1 MRHNPLLS
9 RLGFAPDDR
18 VAIIHVDDVGMCQA
32 SIAAFA
38 ELWQFGLVTCGA
50 VMMPCPWSLEAARF
64 AREHPG
70 ADLGIHLTLT
80 SEWDT
85 YRWGPVSTRSL
96 ETGLVDSQRC
106 FHRRSQYVQAQAD
119 PEAVQIEL
127 AAQVDLALANGIQ
140 PTHADTHMGTVAH
153 PKFFQAYLQTAI
165 QNGLPPMIPRLD
177 EAGWRKMGLGL
188 DDNAIAQVQW
198 LFNSLE
204 EMGVPLLDHIQGMP
218 LDSDP
223 ALRYEHAKAA
233 FDSLPPGITHFII
246 HAAQDS
252 PELRAITPDWACR
265 AADHQT
271 FLREDLRAYLR
282 QQGIH
287 TIGYR
292 ALQALMPKTELSFPG

>member
-1 MRHNPLLS
+1 MHPNPVLS
-9 RLGFAPDDR
+9 RLGFAQDDR

-32 SIAAFA
+32 SMAAFA
-38 ELWQFGLVTCGA
+38 ELWQFGLITSGA

-64 AREHPG
+64 ARAHPD

-80 SEWDT
+80 SEWET

-96 ETGLVDSQRC
+96 DTGLLDEQRC
-106 FHRRSQYVQAQAD
+106 FHRRSASVQAQAD

-127 AAQVDLALANGIQ
+127 AAQVDLARANGIQ

-153 PKFFQAYLQTAI
+153 PKFIHAYLQTAL

-177 EAGWRKMGLGL
+177 ESGWRRMGMGL
-188 DDNAIAQVQW
+188 DEEAIVQI
-198 LFNSLE
+198 LEVLNSLE
-204 EMGVPLLDHIQGMP
+204 DMGVPLLDQIHGMP

-223 ALRYEHAKAA
+223 ALRFEHTKAA

-246 HAAQDS
+246 HAAQDT

-265 AADHQT
+265 TADHQT

-292 ALQALMPKTELSFPG
+292 TLQALMPITEL